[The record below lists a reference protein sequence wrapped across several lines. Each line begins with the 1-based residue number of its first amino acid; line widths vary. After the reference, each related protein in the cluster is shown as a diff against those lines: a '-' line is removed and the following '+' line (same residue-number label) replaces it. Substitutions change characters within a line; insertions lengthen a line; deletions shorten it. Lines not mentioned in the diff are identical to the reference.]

1 MKKEKLLLSTIS
13 MVLFLLTFSCSTE
26 EDSVVMEDPT
36 PLNAI
41 PIMENQQFEV
51 PESIGSF
58 KPIGTLV
65 ASDAD
70 GDPLTFKLESD
81 IDLNIS
87 PTTGVVSTKGNSIL
101 DYETA
106 TSLSFDVSVKDSKG
120 GSTRATV
127 RINVT
132 DVDDGPLTNYEKSF
146 IDEYIYLTYKLS
158 PTASG
163 GLLSEKWQGD
173 VKLYMQGDLPEDYQ
187 QTVQGYLDE
196 FNSFLSDGTN
206 IVLVDTLEESNVLLV
221 MGPTSTVATLWPDM
235 YSQIKDGTFGGYA
248 LYDTDVDYN
257 IYNGR
262 IWMVD
267 GNEALFKHEFGHI
280 IGLGHTSDTYCDD
293 QISSVMCPGAASEF
307 NTFDGE
313 IIKSLYRTETPVGLN
328 QIEMRALVTSYL
340 LQGDISL

>member
-1 MKKEKLLLSTIS
+1 MKTEKLLLRTFS
-13 MVLFLLTFSCSTE
+13 MGLFLLVLSCSPE
-26 EDSVVMEDPT
+26 EDPVVMEDPE

-41 PIMENQQFEV
+41 PVMENQQFEV
-51 PESIGSF
+51 PENIGGF

-81 IDLNIS
+81 IDLNIRS
-87 PTTGVVSTKGNSIL
+87 TTGVVSTKGNSIL
-101 DYETA
+101 DYETT

-120 GSTRATV
+120 ASTRATV
-127 RINVT
+127 TINVT

-158 PTASG
+158 PTTSG
-163 GLLSEKWQGD
+163 GSLSEKWQGE

-187 QTVQGYLDE
+187 QTVQVYLDE
-196 FNSFLSDGTN
+196 FNALLSDGTN
-206 IVLVDTLEESNVLLV
+206 IVLVDTLEESNVRLI
-221 MGPTSTVATLWPDM
+221 MGQTSSVATLWPDM
-235 YSQIKDGTFGGYA
+235 YSQIKDGGFGGYA
-248 LYDTDVDYN
+248 LYDTNVDYN
-257 IYNGR
+257 IFNGR

-280 IGLGHTSDTYCDD
+280 IGLGHTSDVYCED
-293 QISSVMCPGAASEF
+293 QIRSFMCPAAASEF

-313 IIKSLYRTETPVGLN
+313 IIKALYRSETPVGLN
-328 QIEMRALVTSYL
+328 QAEMRALVTSYL